1 MEEVLVVAVQ
11 FVVEVLLQG
20 LVYLPFDV
28 PLSRDEKT
36 GEPAGCGWGLGYAVA
51 GGVVGGLSL
60 LVASH
65 LLIHSPALR
74 VANLFVA
81 PLASGGLSYLV
92 AVWRLSRGA
101 KTFPRTHFWTAFWF
115 VLAFGAVRLAYA
127 AR

>member
-1 MEEVLVVAVQ
+1 VEEVLVVAVQ
-11 FVVEVLLQG
+11 FVVEVLFQS

-36 GEPAGCGWGLGYAVA
+36 GRPAGWGWWLGYAAA

-65 LLIHSPALR
+65 LLIHSAPLR

-81 PLASGGLSYLV
+81 PVASGGLSYLI
-92 AVWRLSRGA
+92 AAWRLSRGA
-101 KTFPRTHFWTAFWF
+101 KTCPKTHFWTAFSF